1 MSHVRDSIWIRDA
14 KAGNEERRYKMSIW
28 LRDAEI
34 EAEKDEQYWNDYY
47 RAKEDVESGNI
58 DAQNAIE
65 VISDEEL
72 EIIAKALIKG
82 EILDL
87 SQFDDW
93 RERAIEEEMKQR
105 GF

>member
-1 MSHVRDSIWIRDA
+1 
-14 KAGNEERRYKMSIW
+14 MSIW

-34 EAEKDEQYWNDYY
+34 EAEKDEQYWSDYY
-47 RAKEDVESGNI
+47 RAKEDVESGEI
-58 DAQNAIE
+58 DPQNAIE

-82 EILDL
+82 EILDM

-93 RERAIEEEMKQR
+93 RERAIEEEMNQR

>member
-82 EILDL
+82 EILDM
-87 SQFDDW
+87 SQFKDW